1 MTRQSTNGD
10 APSPAA
16 SDAVPVRRVV
26 TASLAGNMLEWYD
39 FFLYTTAAA
48 MVLGSVFFPSGGHPL
63 LGTIAALAGHAVG
76 FAARPIGGLVFGHIG
91 DRRGRK
97 TALLATIS
105 LMGGATFCMGLLP
118 SYSTAG
124 IVSPLLLVVL
134 RILQGAAAGG
144 EWGGGVLII
153 TENVP
158 PNRRGFLAS
167 FSSCGMG
174 IGFVLSS
181 LALWLAQ
188 QASGDA
194 FAAWGWRL
202 PFLASAVIFAVGLY
216 IRRNLGETESFE
228 ETTVT
233 GAEAADKAVASEAR
247 SPLRE
252 VLRRH
257 PRQILFA
264 MALRFADSGASYIFM
279 SFSLVYGAYVGIS
292 STVLL
297 WAGIV
302 GMTVDSVMM
311 VVFGRLS
318 DRVGRRPVYLGG
330 TIGIIVWAVPFFLL
344 MDTGETA
351 AVWLAFVVGHIAI
364 AAMIGVQPS
373 YFAEL
378 FSTRTRYSGMAIGHE
393 LSSAVAGGLSPVAA
407 TALLAATGHF
417 LPVALLTIAMTLVAT
432 VALVFFADR
441 TATADVAQDPS
452 PSASDTSTETDTHGE
467 ITAKRDTS
475 APVA

>member
-1 MTRQSTNGD
+1 MTRKCTTEGASTT
-10 APSPAA
+10 
-16 SDAVPVRRVV
+16 RRVV
-26 TASLAGNMLEWYD
+26 IASVAGNMMEWYD

-48 MVLGSVFFPSGGHPL
+48 MVLGSVFFPSDGHPL

-91 DRRGRK
+91 DRRGRR
-97 TALLATIS
+97 TALLATLS

-124 IVSPLLLVVL
+124 LLSPLLLVLL
-134 RILQGAAAGG
+134 RVLQGAAAGG

-158 PNRRGFLAS
+158 AERRGFLAS

-174 IGFVLSS
+174 LGFVLSA
-181 LALWLAQ
+181 LALWLAEQ
-188 QASGDA
+188 VSGGG
-194 FAAWGWRL
+194 FLVWGWRL
-202 PFLASAVIFAVGLY
+202 PFLASAVIFVVGLY
-216 IRRNLGETESFE
+216 IRRNLGETTGFE
-228 ETTVT
+228 
-233 GAEAADKAVASEAR
+233 ADSAKKAAH

-257 PRQILFA
+257 PRQVLFA

-279 SFSLVYGAYVGIS
+279 SFSLVYGAHVGIS

-297 WAGIV
+297 WAGIT
-302 GMTVDSVMM
+302 GMLVDSAMM

-318 DRVGRRPVYLGG
+318 DKVGRRPVYVGG
-330 TIGIIVWAVPFFLL
+330 AIGMLVWAAPFFVL
-344 MDTGETA
+344 MDTRQPA
-351 AVWLAFVVGHIAI
+351 SVWLAFIVGHIAI

-373 YFAEL
+373 YFSEL
-378 FSTRTRYSGMAIGHE
+378 FSTRTRYSGMALGHE
-393 LSSAVAGGLSPVAA
+393 LSSAIAGGLSPVVA

-417 LPVALLTIAMTLVAT
+417 LPVAVLTMGMAAVTL
-432 VALVFFADR
+432 VALVFFAR
-441 TATADVAQDPS
+441 GAKAQGPL
-452 PSASDTSTETDTHGE
+452 ATDTQDAD
-467 ITAKRDTS
+467 TAREDLGT
-475 APVA
+475 PVA

>member
-1 MTRQSTNGD
+1 MPPKSTTEGT
-10 APSPAA
+10 STT
-16 SDAVPVRRVV
+16 RRVV
-26 TASLAGNMLEWYD
+26 IASVAGNMMEWYD

-48 MVLGSVFFPSGGHPL
+48 LVLGTVFFPSGGHPL

-76 FAARPIGGLVFGHIG
+76 FAARPIGGLIFGHIG

-97 TALLATIS
+97 AALMGTLS

-124 IVSPLLLVVL
+124 LLSPLLLVLL
-134 RILQGAAAGG
+134 RVLQGAAAGG

-158 PNRRGFLAS
+158 AERRGFLAS

-174 IGFVLSS
+174 LGFVLSA
-181 LALWLAQ
+181 LALWLAEQ
-188 QASGDA
+188 VSGDG
-194 FAAWGWRL
+194 FLAWGWRL
-202 PFLASAVIFAVGLY
+202 PFLASAVIFVVGIY
-216 IRRNLGETESFE
+216 IRRNLGETDSFE
-228 ETTVT
+228 
-233 GAEAADKAVASEAR
+233 AESTEAESAPR

-257 PRQILFA
+257 PRQVLFA

-279 SFSLVYGAYVGIS
+279 SFSLVYGAYIGIS
-292 STVLL
+292 PTVLL

-302 GMTVDSVMM
+302 GMLVDSAMM

-318 DRVGRRPVYLGG
+318 DKVGRRPVYLGG
-330 TIGIIVWAVPFFLL
+330 AIGMLVWAAPFFLL
-344 MDTGETA
+344 MDTGRPA
-351 AVWLAFVVGHIAI
+351 AVWMAFVVGHVAI

-373 YFAEL
+373 YFSEL
-378 FSTRTRYSGMAIGHE
+378 FSTSTRYSGMALGHE
-393 LSSAVAGGLSPVAA
+393 LSSAIAGGLSPVVA

-417 LPVALLTIAMTLVAT
+417 LPVALLTMGMALVTL
-432 VALVFFADR
+432 VALVFFAQVPKDPGQH
-441 TATADVAQDPS
+441 APQDADQPRK
-452 PSASDTSTETDTHGE
+452 EN
-467 ITAKRDTS
+467 ITT
-475 APVA
+475 PVA

>member
-351 AVWLAFVVGHIAI
+351 AMWLAFVVGHIAI

-417 LPVALLTIAMTLVAT
+417 LPVALLTIAMALVAT

-467 ITAKRDTS
+467 ITAKRDTG

>member
-1 MTRQSTNGD
+1 MTRTCTTEDASTT
-10 APSPAA
+10 
-16 SDAVPVRRVV
+16 RRVV
-26 TASLAGNMLEWYD
+26 IASVAGNMMEWYD

-48 MVLGSVFFPSGGHPL
+48 LVLGTVFFPSGGHPL

-76 FAARPIGGLVFGHIG
+76 FAARPVGGLIFGHIG

-97 TALLATIS
+97 AALMGTLS
-105 LMGGATFCMGLLP
+105 LMGAATFCMGLLP

-124 IVSPLLLVVL
+124 LLSPVLLVLL
-134 RILQGAAAGG
+134 RLLQGAAAGG

-158 PNRRGFLAS
+158 AERRGFLAS

-174 IGFVLSS
+174 LGFVLSA

-188 QASGDA
+188 QVSGDG
-194 FAAWGWRL
+194 FLAWGWRL
-202 PFLASAVIFAVGLY
+202 PFLASAVIFVVGLY
-216 IRRNLGETESFE
+216 IRRNLGETDSFE
-228 ETTVT
+228 
-233 GAEAADKAVASEAR
+233 AESTKDEKAAR

-297 WAGIV
+297 WAGIT
-302 GMTVDSVMM
+302 GMLVDSAMM

-318 DRVGRRPVYLGG
+318 DKVGRRPVYLGG
-330 TIGIIVWAVPFFLL
+330 AIGMLLWAAPFFLL
-344 MDTGETA
+344 MDTGRPA
-351 AVWLAFVVGHIAI
+351 AVWVAFVVGHIAI

-373 YFAEL
+373 YFSEL
-378 FSTRTRYSGMAIGHE
+378 FSTSTRYSGMALGHE
-393 LSSAVAGGLSPVAA
+393 LSSAIAGGLSPVVA

-417 LPVALLTIAMTLVAT
+417 LPVALLTMGMALVTL
-432 VALVFFADR
+432 VALVFFAHVPESAGIATVQEDDR
-441 TATADVAQDPS
+441 SRKEDV
-452 PSASDTSTETDTHGE
+452 
-467 ITAKRDTS
+467 S

>member
-1 MTRQSTNGD
+1 MTRHSATGD
-10 APSPAA
+10 AGA
-16 SDAVPVRRVV
+16 VRRVV
-26 TASLAGNMLEWYD
+26 TASVAGNMLEWYD

-76 FAARPIGGLVFGHIG
+76 FAARPLGGLFFGNIG

-118 SYSTAG
+118 SYATAG
-124 IVSPLLLVVL
+124 ILSPLLLVVL

-158 PNRRGFLAS
+158 SERRGFLAS

-188 QASGDA
+188 QATGDA
-194 FAAWGWRL
+194 FLAWGWRL

-228 ETTVT
+228 AKA
-233 GAEAADKAVASEAR
+233 GAEKAGASETR

-257 PRQILFA
+257 PRQVLFA

-297 WAGIV
+297 WAGIA

-330 TIGIIVWAVPFFLL
+330 TIGIVVWAAPFFLL
-344 MDTGETA
+344 MDTGNTA

-378 FSTRTRYSGMAIGHE
+378 FSTKTRYSGMAIGHE
-393 LSSAVAGGLSPVAA
+393 LSSAVAGGLSPVVA
-407 TALLAATGHF
+407 TALLASTGHF
-417 LPVALLTIAMTLVAT
+417 LPVALLTVGMALVAT
-432 VALVFFADR
+432 VALVFFADG
-441 TATADVAQDPS
+441 TT
-452 PSASDTSTETDTHGE
+452 TDTAQVPSG
-467 ITAKRDTS
+467 TDAQNVTGAKEDVET
-475 APVA
+475 PVA

>member
-1 MTRQSTNGD
+1 MPRKSTTEG
-10 APSPAA
+10 A
-16 SDAVPVRRVV
+16 STTRRVV
-26 TASLAGNMLEWYD
+26 IASVAGNMMEWYD

-48 MVLGSVFFPSGGHPL
+48 LVLGTVFFPSGGHPL

-91 DRRGRK
+91 DRWGRK
-97 TALLATIS
+97 TALMGTLS

-124 IVSPLLLVVL
+124 LLSPLLLVLL
-134 RILQGAAAGG
+134 RVLQGAAAGG

-158 PNRRGFLAS
+158 AERRGFLAS

-174 IGFVLSS
+174 LGFVLSS
-181 LALWLAQ
+181 LALWLAEQ
-188 QASGDA
+188 VSGDG
-194 FAAWGWRL
+194 FLAWGWRL
-202 PFLASAVIFAVGLY
+202 PFLASAVIFVVGIY
-216 IRRNLGETESFE
+216 IRRNLGETDSFE
-228 ETTVT
+228 
-233 GAEAADKAVASEAR
+233 AESAKAESAPH

-257 PRQILFA
+257 PRQVLFA

-297 WAGIV
+297 WGGIV
-302 GMTVDSVMM
+302 GMLVDSAMM

-330 TIGIIVWAVPFFLL
+330 AIGILVWAAPFFLL
-344 MDTGETA
+344 MDTGHLA
-351 AVWLAFVVGHIAI
+351 AVWAAFIVGHIAI

-373 YFAEL
+373 YFSEL
-378 FSTRTRYSGMAIGHE
+378 FSTSTRYSGMALGHE
-393 LSSAVAGGLSPVAA
+393 LSSAIAGGMSPVVA

-417 LPVALLTIAMTLVAT
+417 LPVALLTVAMAVVTL
-432 VALVFFADR
+432 VALVFFAHVPQAEGAGERETGD
-441 TATADVAQDPS
+441 TGTGKKEVDPS
-452 PSASDTSTETDTHGE
+452 
-467 ITAKRDTS
+467 
-475 APVA
+475 VA

>member
-1 MTRQSTNGD
+1 MPRRNTTEKTAEGTAST
-10 APSPAA
+10 
-16 SDAVPVRRVV
+16 RRVV
-26 TASLAGNMLEWYD
+26 IASVAGNMMEWYD

-48 MVLGSVFFPSGGHPL
+48 LVLGTVFFPSGGHPL

-76 FAARPIGGLVFGHIG
+76 FAARPVGGLIFGHIG

-97 TALLATIS
+97 AALMGTLS

-124 IVSPLLLVVL
+124 LLSPVLLVLL
-134 RILQGAAAGG
+134 RLLQGAAAGG

-158 PNRRGFLAS
+158 AERRGFLAS

-174 IGFVLSS
+174 LGFVLSS

-188 QASGDA
+188 QVSGNG
-194 FAAWGWRL
+194 FLAWGWRL
-202 PFLASAVIFAVGLY
+202 PFLASAVIFVVGIY

-228 ETTVT
+228 AESTGGMKET
-233 GAEAADKAVASEAR
+233 APH

-257 PRQILFA
+257 PRQVLFA

-292 STVLL
+292 ATVLL

-302 GMTVDSVMM
+302 GMLVDSAMM

-318 DRVGRRPVYLGG
+318 DKVGRRPVYLGG
-330 TIGIIVWAVPFFLL
+330 AIGMLLWAAPFFLL
-344 MDTGETA
+344 MDTGQAA
-351 AVWLAFVVGHIAI
+351 AVWVAFIVGHVAI

-373 YFAEL
+373 YFSEL
-378 FSTRTRYSGMAIGHE
+378 FSTSTRYSGMALGHE
-393 LSSAVAGGLSPVAA
+393 LSSAVAGGLSPVVA

-417 LPVALLTIAMTLVAT
+417 LPVALLTMGMALVTL
-432 VALVFFADR
+432 VALVFFAHVPQAEGAAARD
-441 TATADVAQDPS
+441 ADPARENI
-452 PSASDTSTETDTHGE
+452 ST
-467 ITAKRDTS
+467 
-475 APVA
+475 PVA

>member
-1 MTRQSTNGD
+1 MTEQPTEQFTSD
-10 APSPAA
+10 EPPS
-16 SDAVPVRRVV
+16 VRRVV
-26 TASLAGNMLEWYD
+26 LASVAGNMLEWYD

-48 MVLGSVFFPSGGHPL
+48 MVLGSVFFPSDGNPL

-97 TALLATIS
+97 AALLSTIS

-118 SYSTAG
+118 SYATAG
-124 IVSPLLLVVL
+124 ILSPLLLVLL

-158 PNRRGFLAS
+158 ANRRGFLAS

-174 IGFVLSS
+174 LGFVLSS
-181 LALWLAQ
+181 LALWLAER
-188 QASGDA
+188 ATGEA
-194 FAAWGWRL
+194 FTAWGWRL
-202 PFLASAVIFAVGLY
+202 PFLASGVIFVVGLY
-216 IRRNLGETESFE
+216 IRRNLGETAGFE
-228 ETTVT
+228 EKKTH
-233 GAEAADKAVASEAR
+233 EAR

-279 SFSLVYGAYVGIS
+279 SFSLVYGAYIGIS

-297 WAGIV
+297 WAGIT
-302 GMTVDSVMM
+302 GMLVDSVMM

-330 TIGIIVWAVPFFLL
+330 AIGIMVWAAPFFLL

-351 AVWLAFVVGHIAI
+351 AVCLAFIVGHIAI

-373 YFAEL
+373 YFSEL

-417 LPVALLTIAMTLVAT
+417 LPVALLTAGMALITTL
-432 VALVFFADR
+432 ALVFAGVGR
-441 TATADVAQDPS
+441 AQETEPVAPAHDVA
-452 PSASDTSTETDTHGE
+452 T
-467 ITAKRDTS
+467 
-475 APVA
+475 PVA

>member
-188 QASGDA
+188 RASGDA

-228 ETTVT
+228 ETTAT
-233 GAEAADKAVASEAR
+233 GAEAVDKAVASETR

-279 SFSLVYGAYVGIS
+279 SFSLVYGAYVGIT

-373 YFAEL
+373 YFTEL

-417 LPVALLTIAMTLVAT
+417 LPVALLTIAMALVAT

-441 TATADVAQDPS
+441 TATADMAQDPS

-467 ITAKRDTS
+467 TTAKRDIGTR
-475 APVA
+475 VA

>member
-1 MTRQSTNGD
+1 MTRKFTTED
-10 APSPAA
+10 ASAT
-16 SDAVPVRRVV
+16 RRVV
-26 TASLAGNMLEWYD
+26 IASVAGNMLEWYD

-48 MVLGSVFFPSGGHPL
+48 MVLGSVFFPSAGHPL
-63 LGTIAALAGHAVG
+63 LGTVAALAGHAVG

-91 DRRGRK
+91 DRRGRR
-97 TALLATIS
+97 TALLATLS

-118 SYSTAG
+118 SYSSAG
-124 IVSPLLLVVL
+124 IASPLLLVLL
-134 RILQGAAAGG
+134 RVLQGAAAGG

-158 PNRRGFLAS
+158 ADRRGFLAS

-174 IGFVLSS
+174 LGFVLSS
-181 LALWLAQ
+181 LALWLAE
-188 QASGDA
+188 QATGDA
-194 FAAWGWRL
+194 FLSWGWRL
-202 PFLASAVIFAVGLY
+202 PFLASGVIFVVGLY
-216 IRRNLGETESFE
+216 IRRNLGETTGFE
-228 ETTVT
+228 VKS
-233 GAEAADKAVASEAR
+233 AECGTR

-257 PRQILFA
+257 PRQVLFA

-297 WAGIV
+297 WAGIG
-302 GMTVDSVMM
+302 GMLVDSVMM

-330 TIGIIVWAVPFFLL
+330 AIGMMLWAAPFFLL
-344 MDTGETA
+344 MDTGQPA
-351 AVWLAFVVGHIAI
+351 AVWLAFIVGHIAI

-373 YFAEL
+373 YFSEL
-378 FSTRTRYSGMAIGHE
+378 FSTRTRYSGMALGHE
-393 LSSAVAGGLSPVAA
+393 LSSALAGGLSPVVA
-407 TALLAATGHF
+407 TALLASTGHF
-417 LPVALLTIAMTLVAT
+417 LPVALLTIGMALVT
-432 VALVFFADR
+432 VVALVFVADGR
-441 TATADVAQDPS
+441 TEPATE
-452 PSASDTSTETDTHGE
+452 ETV
-467 ITAKRDTS
+467 TAKEDVG

>member
-417 LPVALLTIAMTLVAT
+417 LPVALLTIAMALVAT

-467 ITAKRDTS
+467 ITAKRDTG

>member
-1 MTRQSTNGD
+1 MSRKFTTED
-10 APSPAA
+10 ASAT
-16 SDAVPVRRVV
+16 RRVV
-26 TASLAGNMLEWYD
+26 TASVAGNMLEWYD

-48 MVLGSVFFPSGGHPL
+48 MVLGSVFFPSEGHPL

-76 FAARPIGGLVFGHIG
+76 FAARPVGGIVFGHIG

-97 TALLATIS
+97 TALMATLS
-105 LMGGATFCMGLLP
+105 LMGGTTFCMGLLP
-118 SYSTAG
+118 SYDTAG
-124 IVSPLLLVVL
+124 IVSPLLLVLL
-134 RILQGAAAGG
+134 RVLQGAAAGG

-158 PNRRGFLAS
+158 ADRRGFLAS
-167 FSSCGMG
+167 FSSTGMG
-174 IGFVLSS
+174 LGFVLSS
-181 LALWLAQ
+181 LALWLAEQ
-188 QASGDA
+188 VTGDA
-194 FAAWGWRL
+194 FLAWGWRL
-202 PFLASAVIFAVGLY
+202 PFLASALIFVVGIY
-216 IRRNLGETESFE
+216 IRRNLGETTGFEAKSGESE
-228 ETTVT
+228 R
-233 GAEAADKAVASEAR
+233 R

-257 PRQILFA
+257 PRQVLFA

-302 GMTVDSVMM
+302 GMLVDSAMM

-330 TIGIIVWAVPFFLL
+330 AIGMIVWAAPFFLL
-344 MDTGETA
+344 MDTGSTA

-373 YFAEL
+373 YFSEL
-378 FSTRTRYSGMAIGHE
+378 FSTETRYSGMALGHE
-393 LSSAVAGGLSPVAA
+393 LSSAVAGGLSPVVA
-407 TALLAATGHF
+407 TALLASTGHF
-417 LPVALLTIAMTLVAT
+417 LPIALLTVGMALVTL
-432 VALVFFADR
+432 VALVFFAGGR
-441 TATADVAQDPS
+441 TAQEAAEPAPGQAVTGEAAGAKEDAD
-452 PSASDTSTETDTHGE
+452 T
-467 ITAKRDTS
+467 
-475 APVA
+475 PVA

>member
-1 MTRQSTNGD
+1 MPRKTTTEGASTT
-10 APSPAA
+10 
-16 SDAVPVRRVV
+16 RRVII
-26 TASLAGNMLEWYD
+26 ASVAGNMMEWYD

-48 MVLGSVFFPSGGHPL
+48 LVLGKVFFPAGEDPL

-76 FAARPIGGLVFGHIG
+76 FAARPIGGVLFGHIG

-97 TALLATIS
+97 VALMGTLS

-124 IVSPLLLVVL
+124 LLSPLLLVLL
-134 RILQGAAAGG
+134 RVLQGAAAGG

-158 PNRRGFLAS
+158 AERRGFFAS

-174 IGFVLSS
+174 LGFVLSA
-181 LALWLAQ
+181 LALWLAERV
-188 QASGDA
+188 SGDG
-194 FAAWGWRL
+194 FLAWGWRL
-202 PFLASAVIFAVGLY
+202 PFLASVVIFMVGLY

-228 ETTVT
+228 
-233 GAEAADKAVASEAR
+233 ADSAKAAAPAR

-257 PRQILFA
+257 PRQLLFA
-264 MALRFADSGASYIFM
+264 MSLRFADSGASYIFM

-292 STVLL
+292 SDVLL

-302 GMTVDSVMM
+302 AMLVDSAMM

-318 DRVGRRPVYLGG
+318 DKVGRRPVYIGG
-330 TIGIIVWAVPFFLL
+330 AIGMLVWAAPFFLL
-344 MDTGETA
+344 MDTGSTA
-351 AVWLAFVVGHIAI
+351 GVCVAFVVGHIAM

-373 YFAEL
+373 YFSEL
-378 FSTRTRYSGMAIGHE
+378 FSTSTRYSGMALGHE
-393 LSSAVAGGLSPVAA
+393 LSSAIAGGLSPLAA
-407 TALLAATGHF
+407 AALLAATGHF
-417 LPVALLTIAMTLVAT
+417 LPVALLTMGMALVTL
-432 VALVFFADR
+432 VALVFFAPVPR
-441 TATADVAQDPS
+441 GPEIPADQARK
-452 PSASDTSTETDTHGE
+452 EHIG
-467 ITAKRDTS
+467 

>member
-1 MTRQSTNGD
+1 MPRKNTTEGASTT
-10 APSPAA
+10 
-16 SDAVPVRRVV
+16 RRVV
-26 TASLAGNMLEWYD
+26 IASVAGNMMEWYD

-48 MVLGSVFFPSGGHPL
+48 LVLGQVFFPSGENPL

-76 FAARPIGGLVFGHIG
+76 FAARPIGGLIFGHIG

-97 TALLATIS
+97 AALMGTLS

-124 IVSPLLLVVL
+124 LLSPLLLVLL
-134 RILQGAAAGG
+134 RVLQGAAAGG

-158 PNRRGFLAS
+158 AERRGFLAS
-167 FSSCGMG
+167 FSSTGMG
-174 IGFVLSS
+174 LGFVLSS

-188 QASGDA
+188 QVSGDG
-194 FAAWGWRL
+194 FLSWGWRL
-202 PFLASAVIFAVGLY
+202 PFLASAVIFVVGLY
-216 IRRNLGETESFE
+216 IRRHIGETDSFE
-228 ETTVT
+228 ADSAK
-233 GAEAADKAVASEAR
+233 AEAPAH

-257 PRQILFA
+257 PRQVLFA

-292 STVLL
+292 SSVLL

-302 GMTVDSVMM
+302 GMLTDSVMM

-318 DRVGRRPVYLGG
+318 DTVGRRPVYIGGALGMLL
-330 TIGIIVWAVPFFLL
+330 WAAPFFLL
-344 MDTGETA
+344 MDTGSTA
-351 AVWLAFVVGHIAI
+351 AVWVAFIVGHIAI

-373 YFAEL
+373 YFSEL
-378 FSTRTRYSGMAIGHE
+378 FSTSTRYSGMALGHE
-393 LSSAVAGGLSPVAA
+393 LSSAIAGGLSPVVAA
-407 TALLAATGHF
+407 ALLAATGHF
-417 LPVALLTIAMTLVAT
+417 LPVALLTVGMAVVTL
-432 VALVFFADR
+432 VALVFFAHVPDNLSGTRPDAPDTDPAEQGHR
-441 TATADVAQDPS
+441 T
-452 PSASDTSTETDTHGE
+452 
-467 ITAKRDTS
+467 
-475 APVA
+475 PVA

>member
-1 MTRQSTNGD
+1 MPRKFMTED
-10 APSPAA
+10 ASAT
-16 SDAVPVRRVV
+16 RRVV
-26 TASLAGNMLEWYD
+26 TASVAGNMLEWYD

-48 MVLGSVFFPSGGHPL
+48 MVLGSVFFPSEGHPL

-97 TALLATIS
+97 AALMATLS
-105 LMGGATFCMGLLP
+105 LMGGTTFCMGLLP
-118 SYSTAG
+118 SYDTAG
-124 IVSPLLLVVL
+124 IISPLLLVLL
-134 RILQGAAAGG
+134 RVLQGAAAGG

-158 PNRRGFLAS
+158 ADRRGFLAS
-167 FSSCGMG
+167 FSSTGMAL
-174 IGFVLSS
+174 GFVLSS
-181 LALWLAQ
+181 LALWLAEQ
-188 QASGDA
+188 VTGDA
-194 FAAWGWRL
+194 FLAWGWRL
-202 PFLASAVIFAVGLY
+202 PFLASALIFVVGIY
-216 IRRNLGETESFE
+216 IRRNLGETTGFEAKSTES
-228 ETTVT
+228 
-233 GAEAADKAVASEAR
+233 GAR

-257 PRQILFA
+257 PRQVLFA

-302 GMTVDSVMM
+302 GMLVDSVMM

-330 TIGIIVWAVPFFLL
+330 AIGMIVWAAPFFLL
-344 MDTGETA
+344 MDTGSTA

-373 YFAEL
+373 YFSEL
-378 FSTRTRYSGMAIGHE
+378 FSTGTRYSGMALGHE
-393 LSSAVAGGLSPVAA
+393 LSSAVAGGLSPVVA
-407 TALLAATGHF
+407 TALLASTGHF
-417 LPVALLTIAMTLVAT
+417 LPIALLTVGMALVTL
-432 VALVFFADR
+432 VALVFFAGGR
-441 TATADVAQDPS
+441 TAQEAAEPATREAASGGTAAAQEVA
-452 PSASDTSTETDTHGE
+452 DT
-467 ITAKRDTS
+467 
-475 APVA
+475 PVA

>member
-1 MTRQSTNGD
+1 MPRKSTTED
-10 APSPAA
+10 AAA
-16 SDAVPVRRVV
+16 TRRVV
-26 TASLAGNMLEWYD
+26 IASVAGNMMEWYD

-48 MVLGSVFFPSGGHPL
+48 LVLGKVFFPSGENPL

-76 FAARPIGGLVFGHIG
+76 FAARPIGGLIFGHIG

-97 TALLATIS
+97 AALMGTLA

-124 IVSPLLLVVL
+124 LLSPLLLVLL
-134 RILQGAAAGG
+134 RVLQGAAAGG

-158 PNRRGFLAS
+158 AERRGFLAS

-174 IGFVLSS
+174 LGFVLSS
-181 LALWLAQ
+181 LALWAAEQ
-188 QASGDA
+188 VSGDG
-194 FAAWGWRL
+194 FLAWGWRL
-202 PFLASAVIFAVGLY
+202 PFLASVVIFMVGLY
-216 IRRNLGETESFE
+216 IRRNLGETDSFE
-228 ETTVT
+228 ADSAK
-233 GAEAADKAVASEAR
+233 AEAPER

-257 PRQILFA
+257 PRQLLFA
-264 MALRFADSGASYIFM
+264 MALRFADSGASYVFM

-292 STVLL
+292 SNVLL

-302 GMTVDSVMM
+302 GMLVDSVMM

-330 TIGIIVWAVPFFLL
+330 AIGMLLWAVPFFLL
-344 MDTGETA
+344 MDTGHPA
-351 AVWLAFVVGHIAI
+351 AVWVAFIVGHIAI

-373 YFAEL
+373 YFSEL
-378 FSTRTRYSGMAIGHE
+378 FSTSTRYSGMALGHE
-393 LSSAVAGGLSPVAA
+393 LSSAIAGGLSPVAA
-407 TALLAATGHF
+407 AALLAATGHF
-417 LPVALLTIAMTLVAT
+417 LPVALLTMGMAAVTL
-432 VALVFFADR
+432 VALVFFAQ
-441 TATADVAQDPS
+441 APQGPEHPADQARK
-452 PSASDTSTETDTHGE
+452 DTVG
-467 ITAKRDTS
+467 